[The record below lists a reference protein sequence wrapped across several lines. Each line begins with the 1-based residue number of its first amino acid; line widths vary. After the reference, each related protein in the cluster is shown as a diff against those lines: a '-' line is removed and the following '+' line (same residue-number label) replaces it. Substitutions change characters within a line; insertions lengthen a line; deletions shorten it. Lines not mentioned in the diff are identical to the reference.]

1 MDWNFLFVI
10 ALNGVIYGSF
20 LLLPTLGLSLVFGLA
35 RIVNFAHGQLYA
47 LGAYFAV
54 DLMRMLGGFWSAVII
69 SPLIMVLFAVVV
81 ERLTIEPIRNRSDIY
96 TLLVT
101 FGLSLMIVGGIEQ
114 YWGTAAVLVSPP
126 DAFQG
131 TVMILGNEYP
141 AFRLVA
147 AALSLITTGGV
158 FAVVQWTPVGLRI
171 RAVADDREMAGAIG
185 INTRWLMTFVFGGAA
200 GLAAFAG
207 ALGSPIFTVN
217 LGMGSSIVLDSF
229 LAVILGGLGN
239 LPGSAVGAFIV
250 ALAKNIG
257 GGYLSD
263 WSIAVIFGVVGLTLI
278 IRPKGVFGRGRVA

>member
-47 LGAYFAV
+47 LGAYLAAS
-54 DLMRMLGGFWSAVII
+54 LMRTIGAFWPAVIVAA
-69 SPLIMVLFAVVV
+69 LFMVLFAVAV
-81 ERLTIEPIRNRSDIY
+81 ERVTIAPIRNRSDIY

-101 FGLSLMIVGGIEQ
+101 FGLGLMIVGGIEQ
-114 YWGTAAVLVSPP
+114 YWGTAAVLVPTP
-126 DAFQG
+126 VALQD
-131 TVMILGNEYP
+131 TVTILGNEYP
-141 AFRLVA
+141 AYRLVA
-147 AALSLITTGGV
+147 AALSLTVAAAV

-171 RAVADDREMAGAIG
+171 RAVADDVEMAGAIG
-185 INTRWLMTFVFGGAA
+185 INTRWLMTVVFGAAA
-200 GLAAFAG
+200 GLAALAG
-207 ALGSPIFTVN
+207 GLGSPIFTVN
-217 LGMGSSIVLDSF
+217 LGMGSSILLDSF

-239 LPGSAVGAFIV
+239 LPGSAIGAFIV

-263 WSIAVIFGVVGLTLI
+263 WSIAVIFGAVGLMLI
-278 IRPKGVFGRGRVA
+278 VRPRGVLGRGRVA

>member
-1 MDWNFLFVI
+1 MDWNFFFVI
-10 ALNGVIYGSF
+10 VLNGFIYGSF

-47 LGAYFAV
+47 LGAYLAV
-54 DLMRMLGGFWSAVII
+54 DLMRTIGNYWSAVII
-69 SPLIMVLFAVVV
+69 SPLLMVLFAIVV
-81 ERLTIEPIRNRSDIY
+81 ERLTIVPIRNRSEIY

-101 FGLSLMIVGGIEQ
+101 FGLALMIVGGIEQ
-114 YWGTAAVLVSPP
+114 YWGTAALLVRVPSPFR
-126 DAFQG
+126 D
-131 TVMILGNEYP
+131 TVTILGNEYP
-141 AFRLVA
+141 AYRLFA
-147 AALSLITTGGV
+147 AAVSLTITAAV
-158 FAVVQWTPVGLRI
+158 FALVQWTPFGLRI

-185 INTRWLMTFVFGGAA
+185 INTTWLITLVFGGAA

-207 ALGSPIFTVN
+207 ALGAPIFTVN
-217 LGMGSSIVLDSF
+217 LGTGSSILLDSF

-263 WSIAVIFGVVGLTLI
+263 WSIAVIFGIVGLMLI
-278 IRPKGVFGRGRVA
+278 VRPKGVLGGGRVA

>member
-20 LLLPTLGLSLVFGLA
+20 LLLPTLGLSLVFGFA

-158 FAVVQWTPVGLRI
+158 FAVVQWTPVGLESAPSPTTARWRGPLASI
-171 RAVADDREMAGAIG
+171 R
-185 INTRWLMTFVFGGAA
+185 GG
-200 GLAAFAG
+200 
-207 ALGSPIFTVN
+207 
-217 LGMGSSIVLDSF
+217 
-229 LAVILGGLGN
+229 
-239 LPGSAVGAFIV
+239 
-250 ALAKNIG
+250 
-257 GGYLSD
+257 
-263 WSIAVIFGVVGLTLI
+263 
-278 IRPKGVFGRGRVA
+278 

>member
-10 ALNGVIYGSF
+10 VLNGFIYGSF

-47 LGAYFAV
+47 LGAYLAV
-54 DLMRMLGGFWSAVII
+54 DLMRTVGSYWSAVII
-69 SPLIMVLFAVVV
+69 SPLLMVLFAIVV
-81 ERLTIEPIRNRSDIY
+81 ERLTIVPIRNRSEIY

-101 FGLSLMIVGGIEQ
+101 FGLALMIVGGIQQ
-114 YWGTAAVLVSPP
+114 YWGTAALLVRVPSH
-126 DAFQG
+126 FQD
-131 TVMILGNEYP
+131 TVTILGNEYP
-141 AFRLVA
+141 AYRLFA
-147 AALSLITTGGV
+147 AALSLTMAAAV
-158 FAVVQWTPVGLRI
+158 FALVQWTPFGLRM

-185 INTRWLMTFVFGGAA
+185 INTTWLVTLVFGGAA

-207 ALGSPIFTVN
+207 ALGAPIFTVN
-217 LGMGSSIVLDSF
+217 LGTGSSILLDSF

-239 LPGSAVGAFIV
+239 LPGAAIGAFIV

-263 WSIAVIFGVVGLTLI
+263 WSIAVIFGIVGLMLI
-278 IRPKGVFGRGRVA
+278 VRPKGVLGRGRVA

>member
-1 MDWNFLFVI
+1 MDWNFFFVI
-10 ALNGVIYGSF
+10 ALNGFIYGSF

-47 LGAYFAV
+47 LGAYLAV
-54 DLMRMLGGFWSAVII
+54 DLMRTIGNYWSAVII
-69 SPLIMVLFAVVV
+69 SPLLMVLFAIVV
-81 ERLTIEPIRNRSDIY
+81 ERLTIVPIRNRSEIY

-101 FGLSLMIVGGIEQ
+101 FGLALMIVGGIEQ
-114 YWGTAAVLVSPP
+114 YWGTAALLVRVPSPFR
-126 DAFQG
+126 D
-131 TVMILGNEYP
+131 TVTILGNEYP
-141 AFRLVA
+141 AYRLFA
-147 AALSLITTGGV
+147 AAVSLTITAAV
-158 FAVVQWTPVGLRI
+158 FALVQWTPFGLRI

-185 INTRWLMTFVFGGAA
+185 INTAWLITLVFGGAA

-207 ALGSPIFTVN
+207 ALGAPIFTVN
-217 LGMGSSIVLDSF
+217 LGTGSSILLDSF

-263 WSIAVIFGVVGLTLI
+263 WSIAVIFGIVGLMLI
-278 IRPKGVFGRGRVA
+278 VRPRGVLGGGRVA